1 MIDVKVDG
9 NNDHMLIHGY
19 TGAIDLVNDKIV
31 SFINSHDT
39 FTESEFPY
47 SAKTWSALIQRGY
60 IYPQFL
66 YTLYD
71 NIGGFYQ
78 FHFLFLA

>member
-1 MIDVKVDG
+1 MRKSSYMIDVKVDG
-9 NNDHMLIHGY
+9 SNDHMLIHGY

-47 SAKTWSALIQRGY
+47 SAKNMVCIDTTR
-60 IYPQFL
+60 IY
-66 YTLYD
+66 Y
-71 NIGGFYQ
+71 
-78 FHFLFLA
+78 

>member
-1 MIDVKVDG
+1 MRKSSYMIDVKVDG
-9 NNDHMLIHGY
+9 SNDHMLIHGY

-47 SAKTWSALIQRGY
+47 SAKTWS
-60 IYPQFL
+60 
-66 YTLYD
+66 D
-71 NIGGFYQ
+71 
-78 FHFLFLA
+78 

>member
-9 NNDHMLIHGY
+9 SNDHMLIHGY

-47 SAKTWSALIQRGY
+47 SAKTIIELIQHGY

-66 YTLYD
+66 YTL
-71 NIGGFYQ
+71 I
-78 FHFLFLA
+78 

>member
-9 NNDHMLIHGY
+9 SNDHMLIHGY

-39 FTESEFPY
+39 LQRVNF
-47 SAKTWSALIQRGY
+47 LILQK
-60 IYPQFL
+60 QL
-66 YTLYD
+66 S
-71 NIGGFYQ
+71 
-78 FHFLFLA
+78 H